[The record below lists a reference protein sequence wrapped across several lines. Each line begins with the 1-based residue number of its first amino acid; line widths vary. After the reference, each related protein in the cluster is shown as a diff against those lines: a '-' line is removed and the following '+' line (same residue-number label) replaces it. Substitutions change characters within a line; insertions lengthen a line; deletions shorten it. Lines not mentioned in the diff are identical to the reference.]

1 MDDNI
6 RTVLDQ
12 MPEKN
17 RSKLEP
23 HADVIRELRRKG
35 RTYEEIANFLSERFD
50 LKVAPSTIHAFVRV
64 RARRH
69 QRLRIELPPPNL
81 LGTVSMGSDRP
92 STEDVSEVNKKIEAL
107 KRRPLIEQAT
117 KPQFEYDEDQPLQLV
132 RKNETAQR

>member
-6 RTVLDQ
+6 RRVLDQ
-12 MPEKN
+12 MPEKS

-35 RTYEEIANFLSERFD
+35 RRYEEIANFFSDRLD

-69 QRLRIELPPPNL
+69 QRLRIELPLPSL
-81 LGTVSMGSDRP
+81 SGTVSIGSDRP
-92 STEDVSEVNKKIEAL
+92 GTEDVSEVKKKIEAL
-107 KRRPLIEQAT
+107 KRRPQIEQAT
-117 KPQFEYDEDQPLQLV
+117 TPQFEYDEDQPLQLL
-132 RKNETAQR
+132 RKDEEAQR